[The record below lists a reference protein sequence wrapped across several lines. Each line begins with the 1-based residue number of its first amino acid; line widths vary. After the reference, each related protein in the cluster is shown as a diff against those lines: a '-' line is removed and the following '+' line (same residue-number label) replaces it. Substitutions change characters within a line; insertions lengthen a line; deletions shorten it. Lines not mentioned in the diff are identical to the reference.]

1 MITLTTLA
9 ALALN
14 TSTVAPREPVYD
26 DAAAVPVPQPQTRRV
41 ALIVGAN
48 DGGPGRVKLRYAGSD
63 AKALSRVLADVGGI
77 DRRDAFVLI
86 DPNPTQFLDGFRWA
100 QDRVARARAAG
111 ERVQFL
117 FYYSG
122 HADDRGVHLGTS
134 QIDYPKLRGL
144 IHAVDAQVRL
154 GMLDSC
160 SSGAFVRLK
169 GGKMRPPLS
178 TGDANIQG
186 HAFLTSSSA
195 EEAAQESDRIGGSY
209 FTHYLVSGLRGA
221 ADVNRDRRVTLHEA
235 YRFAFDETLKGTETT
250 LGRAQHPVY
259 DIQLVGTGDLVMTDL
274 RETSATLDIHSS
286 IGGRVYVRDAEGRL
300 AAELYKGVGAG
311 AVSLALEPGRY
322 SIVIDDGQKMW
333 RGSVDVRPGVQ
344 NEVTRAELSPVGAEA
359 TTMRGEAAPIDPS
372 QYRVL
377 PVQLGLVY
385 PVTTNKI
392 EKTQKVINKFSLNF
406 ILGRAAVID
415 GIELSAG
422 GNWVDEKVRGVQLSA
437 GANYVGGD
445 VHGFQSTAGVNIVRG
460 SLHGVQGAAGLNSVG
475 GDASGVQAAA
485 GVNVARGN
493 LRGVQAAAG
502 VNVVGGHMRGIQA
515 AAGVN
520 WARSIS
526 GIQIAPVTATRDVSG
541 AQIGVIDVA
550 AGKVRGAQVGVINY
564 ADEAD
569 AQVGVLNIT
578 RKGGIYADIW
588 TSDVAALNLAV
599 KFRAKYTYS
608 FLAIG
613 LHPAGEGRGF
623 MSGVGFGGHIP
634 IKRRFY
640 LDIDLGT
647 YWAQPQF
654 RFRSNPSLLNTLR
667 LMFGWQEN
675 RRFAVWGGP
684 TLNLDIDFEG
694 GRQRMGY
701 GWVVARA
708 PIDPHEIR
716 IWPGFV
722 LGVSL

>member
-1 MITLTTLA
+1 MITLTSLA
-9 ALALN
+9 ALTLSSAL
-14 TSTVAPREPVYD
+14 TVAPREPVYD

-77 DRRDAFVLI
+77 DRRDAFVLL

-100 QDRVARARAAG
+100 QDRVAKARAAG

-154 GMLDSC
+154 GLLDSC

-274 RETSATLDIHSS
+274 RETTAVLDIHASV
-286 IGGRVYVRDAEGRL
+286 GGRVYVRDADGRL

-322 SIVIDDGQKMW
+322 SIVIDDGAKMW
-333 RGSVDVRPGVQ
+333 RGTVDVRPGVQ
-344 NEVTRAELSPVGAEA
+344 NELTRAELTPVGAEA
-359 TTMRGEAAPIDPS
+359 TTMRGDEVPIDPS
-372 QYRVL
+372 QYRVM
-377 PVQLGLVY
+377 PFQFGFVY
-385 PVTTNKI
+385 PLTTNRI
-392 EKTQKVINKFSLNF
+392 EKQRKVINRFSLNL
-406 ILGRAAVID
+406 ILGRAAQIHGV
-415 GIELSAG
+415 EVSSG
-422 GNWVDEKVRGVQLSA
+422 GNWVDEDVRGVQLSA
-437 GANYVGGD
+437 GANYVGGN
-445 VHGFQSTAGVNIVRG
+445 VHGVQSTAGVNIVGGDLR
-460 SLHGVQGAAGLNSVG
+460 GVQGAAGVNSVG
-475 GDASGVQAAA
+475 GDALGI
-485 GVNVARGN
+485 
-493 LRGVQAAAG
+493 QAAAG
-502 VNVVGGHMRGIQA
+502 VNVVRGHMRGIQA
-515 AAGVN
+515 TGGVN
-520 WARSIS
+520 WARSVA
-526 GIQIAPVTATRDVSG
+526 GAQLAPVNAAREIRG
-541 AQIGVIDVA
+541 AQVGVIDVA
-550 AGKVRGAQVGVINY
+550 AGKVRGAQIGVINY
-564 ADEAD
+564 AEEAD
-569 AQVGVLNIT
+569 AQVGVLNVT

-588 TSDVAALNLAV
+588 TSDIAALNLAV

-613 LHPAGEGRGF
+613 LHPAGQGRGF
-623 MSGVGFGGHIP
+623 MSGLGFGGHIP
-634 IKRRFY
+634 IKQRFY
-640 LDIDLGT
+640 LDIDLAT

-654 RFRSNPSLLNTLR
+654 RFRDNPALINSLR
-667 LMFGWQEN
+667 VMFGWQEN

-684 TLNLDIDFEG
+684 TLNLDIDFQG
-694 GRQRMGY
+694 GRERMGY
-701 GWVVARA
+701 GWVVKRA
-708 PIDPHEIR
+708 PIDPHELR
-716 IWPGFV
+716 VWPGFV
-722 LGVSL
+722 VGISL

>member
-1 MITLTTLA
+1 MITLTSLA
-9 ALALN
+9 ALAL
-14 TSTVAPREPVYD
+14 SSALTVAPREPVYD

-77 DRRDAFVLI
+77 DRRDAFVLL
-86 DPNPTQFLDGFRWA
+86 DPSPTQLLDGFRWA

-122 HADDRGVHLGTS
+122 HADDRGVHLGAS

-154 GMLDSC
+154 GLLDSC

-274 RETSATLDIHSS
+274 RETTAVLDIHSS
-286 IGGRVYVRDAEGRL
+286 VGGRVYVRDADGRL

-322 SIVIDDGQKMW
+322 SVVIDDGAKMW
-333 RGSVDVRPGVQ
+333 RGTVDVRPGVQ
-344 NEVTRAELSPVGAEA
+344 NELTRAELTAVGAET
-359 TTMRGEAAPIDPS
+359 TTMRGDEAPIDPS
-372 QYRVL
+372 QYRVM
-377 PVQLGLVY
+377 PFQLGLVY
-385 PVTTNKI
+385 PLTTNKI
-392 EKTQKVINKFSLNF
+392 EKQRKVINRFSLNL
-406 ILGRAAVID
+406 ILGRAAQIHGV
-415 GIELSAG
+415 EVSSG
-422 GNWVDEKVRGVQLSA
+422 GNWVDEEVRGVQLSA

-445 VHGFQSTAGVNIVRG
+445 VQGLQSTAGANIVGGNLR
-460 SLHGVQGAAGLNSVG
+460 GVQGAAGFNSVG
-475 GDASGVQAAA
+475 GDAH
-485 GVNVARGN
+485 
-493 LRGVQAAAG
+493 GVQAAAG
-502 VNVVGGHMRGIQA
+502 VNVVRGHMRGIQA
-515 AAGVN
+515 VGGVN
-520 WARSIS
+520 WARSVA
-526 GIQIAPVTATRDVSG
+526 GAQIAPVNVTKELHG
-541 AQIGVIDVA
+541 AQVGVIGVA
-550 AGKVRGAQVGVINY
+550 GGKVRGAQIGVINY

-569 AQVGVLNIT
+569 AQVGVINVT
-578 RKGGIYADIW
+578 RKGGIFADIW
-588 TSDVAALNLAV
+588 TSDIAALNLAV

-613 LHPAGEGRGF
+613 LHPAGQGRGF
-623 MSGVGFGGHIP
+623 MSGLGFGGHIP
-634 IKRRFY
+634 IQQRFY
-640 LDIDLGT
+640 LDIDLAT

-654 RFRSNPSLLNTLR
+654 RFRDNPALINSLR
-667 LMFGWQEN
+667 VMFGWQEH

-684 TLNLDIDFEG
+684 TLNLDIDLQG
-694 GRQRMGY
+694 GRERMGY
-701 GWVVARA
+701 GWVVTRA
-708 PIDPHEIR
+708 PVAPYEMR
-716 IWPGFV
+716 VWPGFV
-722 LGVSL
+722 VGVSL

>member
-1 MITLTTLA
+1 MITSLTLA
-9 ALALN
+9 AITLSTALGL
-14 TSTVAPREPVYD
+14 APREPAHD
-26 DAAAVPVPQPQTRRV
+26 DASAVPVPTVQTRRV

-63 AKALSRVLADVGGI
+63 AKALSRVLAEVGGI
-77 DRRDAFVLI
+77 ERRDAFVLI

-100 QDRVARARAAG
+100 QDRVQKARASG

-134 QIDYPKLRGL
+134 QIDYPKLRAL
-144 IHAVDAQVRL
+144 IHGVDAQVRL
-154 GMLDSC
+154 GLLDSC
-160 SSGAFVRLK
+160 SSGAFVRIK

-235 YRFAFDETLKGTETT
+235 YRFAFDETLAGTETT

-274 RETSATLDIHSS
+274 RETTATLDIHPT
-286 IGGRVYVRDAEGRL
+286 IGGRVYVRDSDGRL

-322 SIVIDDGQKMW
+322 SVVIDDGTTMW
-333 RGSVDVRPGVQ
+333 RGTVDVRPGVQ
-344 NEVTRAELSPVGAEA
+344 NELTRSALSQVGTQM
-359 TTMRGEAAPIDPS
+359 TTMRGSEVPIDPS
-372 QYRVL
+372 QYRKI
-377 PVQLGLVY
+377 PVQFGFVY
-385 PVTTNKI
+385 PLTTNKI
-392 EKTQKVINKFSLNF
+392 ERERKVINRFSLNL
-406 ILGRAAVID
+406 ILGRAAMID
-415 GIELSAG
+415 GAEVSTG
-422 GNWVDEKVRGVQLSA
+422 GNWVDENVRGVQLSA

-445 VHGFQSTAGVNIVRG
+445 VYGFQSTAGVNVVGG
-460 SLHGVQGAAGLNSVG
+460 SMRGVQGAAGVNVVG

-485 GVNVARGN
+485 GVNVIR
-493 LRGVQAAAG
+493 
-502 VNVVGGHMRGIQA
+502 GHMRGIQA
-515 AAGVN
+515 AGGVN
-520 WARSIS
+520 WARSIA
-526 GIQIAPVTATRDVSG
+526 GAQIAPISVTRDVRGAQVGVIGVAAGKVSG
-541 AQIGVIDVA
+541 AQI
-550 AGKVRGAQVGVINY
+550 GVINY

-569 AQVGVLNIT
+569 AQVGVINVT
-578 RKGGIYADIW
+578 RKGGIYADVW
-588 TSDVAALNLAV
+588 TSDIAAINLAV

-608 FLAIG
+608 FLAVG

-634 IKRRFY
+634 IKKRFY
-640 LDIDLGT
+640 LDIDIGT
-647 YWAQPQF
+647 YWTQPKF
-654 RFRSNPSLLNTLR
+654 RFSGNPSLLNSLR
-667 LMFGWQEN
+667 VMFGWQSN

-684 TLNLDIDFEG
+684 TLNMDIDFEG

-701 GWVVARA
+701 GWVVKRWQL
-708 PIDPHEIR
+708 DPHELR

-722 LGVSL
+722 VGISL

>member
-1 MITLTTLA
+1 MIALISLA
-9 ALALN
+9 ALALG
-14 TSTVAPREPVYD
+14 SALEVAPREPVYD

-86 DPNPTQFLDGFRWA
+86 DPSPTQFLDGFRWA

-134 QIDYPKLRGL
+134 QVDYPRLRGL

-154 GMLDSC
+154 GLLDSC

-235 YRFAFDETLKGTETT
+235 YRFAFDETLAGTETT

-274 RETSATLDIHSS
+274 RETTATLDIHSS
-286 IGGRVYVRDAEGRL
+286 IGGRVYVRDSDGRL

-322 SIVIDDGQKMW
+322 SVVIDDGANKW
-333 RGSVDVRPGVQ
+333 RGTVDVRPGVQ
-344 NEVTRAELSPVGAEA
+344 NELTRAALTSVGAEM
-359 TTMRGEAAPIDPS
+359 TTMRGDEVPIDPS
-372 QYRVL
+372 QYRVI
-377 PVQLGLVY
+377 PVQFGFVY
-385 PVTTNKI
+385 PLTTNKL
-392 EKTQKVINKFSLNF
+392 EKTRKVINHFSLNL
-406 ILGRAAVID
+406 IVGRAAVID
-415 GIELSAG
+415 GVEIASGA
-422 GNWVDEKVRGVQLSA
+422 NWVDERVRGVQLAA
-437 GANYVGGD
+437 GFNYVGGG
-445 VHGFQSTAGVNIVRG
+445 VHGFQSTAGFNLVRG
-460 SLHGVQGAAGLNSVG
+460 DMRGVQGAAGFNSVG
-475 GDASGVQAAA
+475 GDG
-485 GVNVARGN
+485 
-493 LRGVQAAAG
+493 RGVQAAAG
-502 VNVVGGHMRGIQA
+502 VNVLRGHMRGVQA
-515 AAGVN
+515 AGGVN
-520 WARSIS
+520 WARSV
-526 GIQIAPVTATRDVSG
+526 GGAQIAPVNVSKEVGG
-541 AQIGVIDVA
+541 AQVGVIGVTT
-550 AGKVRGAQVGVINY
+550 GKVRGAQVGVFNY

-569 AQVGVLNIT
+569 AQIGVLNIT

-588 TSDVAALNLAV
+588 TSDIAAFNLAV

-613 LHPAGEGRGF
+613 LHPGGEGRGF
-623 MSGVGFGGHIP
+623 MSGLGFGGHIP
-634 IKRRFY
+634 IKQRFY
-640 LDIDLGT
+640 LDIDLGS
-647 YWAQPQF
+647 YWQQPKFKF
-654 RFRSNPSLLNTLR
+654 RDNPSVLGSLR
-667 LMFGWQEN
+667 VMFGWQDN
-675 RRFAVWGGP
+675 RRLAVWGGP
-684 TLNLDIDFEG
+684 TLNLDVDLQG

-701 GWVVARA
+701 GWTLQRV
-708 PIDPHEIR
+708 PIDPYEMR
-716 IWPGFV
+716 VWPGFV

>member
-1 MITLTTLA
+1 MITLTSLA
-9 ALALN
+9 ALTLSSAL
-14 TSTVAPREPVYD
+14 TVAPREPVYD

-77 DRRDAFVLI
+77 DRRDAFVLL
-86 DPNPTQFLDGFRWA
+86 DPNPTQLLDGFRWA
-100 QDRVARARAAG
+100 QDRVAKARAAG

-122 HADDRGVHLGTS
+122 HADDRGVHLGAS

-154 GMLDSC
+154 GLLDSC

-274 RETSATLDIHSS
+274 RETTAVLDIHSS
-286 IGGRVYVRDAEGRL
+286 VGGRVYVRDADGRL

-322 SIVIDDGQKMW
+322 SVVIDDGAKMW
-333 RGSVDVRPGVQ
+333 RGTVDVRPGVQ
-344 NEVTRAELSPVGAEA
+344 NELTRAELTPVGAET
-359 TTMRGEAAPIDPS
+359 TTMRGDEVPIDPS
-372 QYRVL
+372 QYRVM
-377 PVQLGLVY
+377 PFQFGLVY
-385 PVTTNKI
+385 PLTTNRI
-392 EKTQKVINKFSLNF
+392 EKQRKVINRFSLNL
-406 ILGRAAVID
+406 ILGRAAQIHGV
-415 GIELSAG
+415 EVSSG
-422 GNWVDEKVRGVQLSA
+422 GNWVDEDVRGVQLSA
-437 GANYVGGD
+437 GANYVGGN
-445 VHGFQSTAGVNIVRG
+445 VHGVQSTAGVNIARG
-460 SLHGVQGAAGLNSVG
+460 NLRGVQGAAGFNSVG
-475 GDASGVQAAA
+475 GDA
-485 GVNVARGN
+485 
-493 LRGVQAAAG
+493 LGVQAAAG
-502 VNVVGGHMRGIQA
+502 VNVVRGHMRGIQA
-515 AAGVN
+515 VGGVN
-520 WARSIS
+520 WARSVA
-526 GIQIAPVTATRDVSG
+526 GIQIAPVNVTKEIRG
-541 AQIGVIDVA
+541 AQVGVIGVA
-550 AGKVRGAQVGVINY
+550 AGKVRGAQIGVINY

-569 AQVGVLNIT
+569 AQVGVLNVT

-588 TSDVAALNLAV
+588 TSDIAALNLAV

-613 LHPAGEGRGF
+613 LHPAGQGRGF

-634 IKRRFY
+634 IKQRFY
-640 LDIDLGT
+640 LDIDLAT

-654 RFRSNPSLLNTLR
+654 RFRDNPALINSLR
-667 LMFGWQEN
+667 VMFGWQEH

-684 TLNLDIDFEG
+684 TLNLDIDFQG
-694 GRQRMGY
+694 GRERMGY
-701 GWVVARA
+701 GWVVERA
-708 PIDPHEIR
+708 PIDPHEMR
-716 IWPGFV
+716 VWPGFV
-722 LGVSL
+722 VGISL

>member
-9 ALALN
+9 ALALD

-86 DPNPTQFLDGFRWA
+86 DPSPTQFLDGFRWA

-286 IGGRVYVRDAEGRL
+286 IGGRVYVRDADGRL

-333 RGSVDVRPGVQ
+333 RGTVDVRPGVQ
-344 NEVTRAELSPVGAEA
+344 NEVTRAELSQVGAEM
-359 TTMRGEAAPIDPS
+359 TTMRGEEAPIDPS
-372 QYRVL
+372 QYRVI

-385 PVTTNKI
+385 PATTNKI
-392 EKTQKVINKFSLNF
+392 EKKHKVINKFSLNF
-406 ILGRAAVID
+406 ILGRAAGID

-422 GNWVDEKVRGVQLSA
+422 GNWVDENVRGVQLSA
-437 GANYVGGD
+437 AANYVGGD
-445 VHGFQSTAGVNIVRG
+445 VRGFQSTAGGNVVRG
-460 SLHGVQGAAGLNSVG
+460 NLRGVQGAAGFNSIG

-485 GVNVARGN
+485 GVNVVR
-493 LRGVQAAAG
+493 
-502 VNVVGGHMRGIQA
+502 GHMRGIQA

-588 TSDVAALNLAV
+588 TSDIAALNLAV

-613 LHPAGEGRGF
+613 VHPAGQGRGF

-634 IKRRFY
+634 IKQRFY
-640 LDIDLGT
+640 LDIDLAT

-654 RFRSNPSLLNTLR
+654 RFRDNPALINSLR
-667 LMFGWQEN
+667 VMFG
-675 RRFAVWGGP
+675 
-684 TLNLDIDFEG
+684 
-694 GRQRMGY
+694 
-701 GWVVARA
+701 
-708 PIDPHEIR
+708 
-716 IWPGFV
+716 
-722 LGVSL
+722 

>member
-1 MITLTTLA
+1 MITLTSLA
-9 ALALN
+9 ALTLSSAL
-14 TSTVAPREPVYD
+14 TVAPREPVYD

-77 DRRDAFVLI
+77 DRRDAFVLL
-86 DPNPTQFLDGFRWA
+86 DPSPTQLLDGFRWA
-100 QDRVARARAAG
+100 QDRVAKARAAG

-122 HADDRGVHLGTS
+122 HADDRGVHLGAS

-154 GMLDSC
+154 GLLDSC

-274 RETSATLDIHSS
+274 RETTAVLDIHSS
-286 IGGRVYVRDAEGRL
+286 VGGRVYVRDADGRL

-322 SIVIDDGQKMW
+322 SVVIDDGAKMW
-333 RGSVDVRPGVQ
+333 RGTVDVRPGVQ
-344 NEVTRAELSPVGAEA
+344 NELTRAELTAVGAEA
-359 TTMRGEAAPIDPS
+359 TTMRGDEVPIDPS
-372 QYRVL
+372 QYRVM
-377 PVQLGLVY
+377 PFQLGLVY
-385 PVTTNKI
+385 PLTTNKI
-392 EKTQKVINKFSLNF
+392 EKQRKVINRFSLNLV
-406 ILGRAAVID
+406 LGRAAQIHGV
-415 GIELSAG
+415 EVSSG
-422 GNWVDEKVRGVQLSA
+422 GNWVDEDVRGAQLSA
-437 GANYVGGD
+437 GANYVGGN
-445 VHGFQSTAGVNIVRG
+445 VQGLQSTAGVNIVGGNLR
-460 SLHGVQGAAGLNSVG
+460 GVQGAAGFNSVG
-475 GDASGVQAAA
+475 GDAH
-485 GVNVARGN
+485 
-493 LRGVQAAAG
+493 GVQAAAG
-502 VNVVGGHMRGIQA
+502 VNVVRGHIRGIQG

-520 WARSIS
+520 WARSVA
-526 GIQIAPVTATRDVSG
+526 GAQIAPVNVTREVHG
-541 AQIGVIDVA
+541 AQVGVIDVA
-550 AGKVRGAQVGVINY
+550 AGKVRGAQIGVINY

-569 AQVGVLNIT
+569 AQVGVINVT
-578 RKGGIYADIW
+578 RKGGIFADIW
-588 TSDVAALNLAV
+588 TSDIAALNLAV

-623 MSGVGFGGHIP
+623 MSGLGFGGHIP
-634 IKRRFY
+634 IKQRFY
-640 LDIDLGT
+640 LDIDLAT

-654 RFRSNPSLLNTLR
+654 RFRDNPALINSLR
-667 LMFGWQEN
+667 VMFGWQEH

-684 TLNLDIDFEG
+684 TLNLDVDLQG
-694 GRQRMGY
+694 GRERMGY
-701 GWVVARA
+701 GWVVTRA
-708 PIDPHEIR
+708 PIDSHEMR
-716 IWPGFV
+716 VWPGFV
-722 LGVSL
+722 VGVSL

>member
-1 MITLTTLA
+1 MITLTSLA
-9 ALALN
+9 ALTLSSAL
-14 TSTVAPREPVYD
+14 TVAPREPVYD

-77 DRRDAFVLI
+77 DRRDAFVLL
-86 DPNPTQFLDGFRWA
+86 DPNPTQLLDGFRWA
-100 QDRVARARAAG
+100 QDRVAKARAAG

-122 HADDRGVHLGTS
+122 HADDRGVHLGAS

-154 GMLDSC
+154 GLLDSC

-274 RETSATLDIHSS
+274 RETSAVLDIHSS
-286 IGGRVYVRDAEGRL
+286 VGGRVYVRDADGRL

-322 SIVIDDGQKMW
+322 SVVIDDGAKMW
-333 RGSVDVRPGVQ
+333 RGTVDVRPGVQ
-344 NEVTRAELSPVGAEA
+344 NELTRAELTAVGAET
-359 TTMRGEAAPIDPS
+359 TTMRGDEVPIDPS
-372 QYRVL
+372 QYRVM
-377 PVQLGLVY
+377 PFQLGLVY
-385 PVTTNKI
+385 PLTTNKI
-392 EKTQKVINKFSLNF
+392 EKQRKVINRFSLNL
-406 ILGRAAVID
+406 ILGRAAQIHGV
-415 GIELSAG
+415 EVSSG
-422 GNWVDEKVRGVQLSA
+422 GNWVDEDVRGVQLSA
-437 GANYVGGD
+437 GANYVGGN
-445 VHGFQSTAGVNIVRG
+445 VHGLQSTAGVNIVG
-460 SLHGVQGAAGLNSVG
+460 GNLSGVQGAAGFNSVG
-475 GDASGVQAAA
+475 GDAHGVQAAA
-485 GVNVARGN
+485 GVNLVR
-493 LRGVQAAAG
+493 
-502 VNVVGGHMRGIQA
+502 GHMRGIQA
-515 AAGVN
+515 VGGVN
-520 WARSIS
+520 WARSVA
-526 GIQIAPVTATRDVSG
+526 GAQIAPVNVTKEIRG
-541 AQIGVIDVA
+541 AQVGVIGVA
-550 AGKVRGAQVGVINY
+550 AGKVRGAQIGVINY

-569 AQVGVLNIT
+569 AQVGVLNVT

-588 TSDVAALNLAV
+588 TSDIAALNLAV

-613 LHPAGEGRGF
+613 LHPAGQGRGF
-623 MSGVGFGGHIP
+623 MSGLGFGGHIP
-634 IKRRFY
+634 IKQRFY
-640 LDIDLGT
+640 LDIDLAT

-654 RFRSNPSLLNTLR
+654 RFRDNPALINSLR
-667 LMFGWQEN
+667 VMFGWQEN

-684 TLNLDIDFEG
+684 TLNLDIDFQG
-694 GRQRMGY
+694 GRERMGY
-701 GWVVARA
+701 GWVVTRA
-708 PIDPHEIR
+708 PIDPHEMR
-716 IWPGFV
+716 VWPGFV
-722 LGVSL
+722 VGISL